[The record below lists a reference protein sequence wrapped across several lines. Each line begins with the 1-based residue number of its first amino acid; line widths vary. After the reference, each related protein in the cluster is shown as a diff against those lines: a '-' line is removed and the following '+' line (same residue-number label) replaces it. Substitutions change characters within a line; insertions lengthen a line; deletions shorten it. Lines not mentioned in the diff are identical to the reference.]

1 MFDIFEVN
9 KLVRES
15 YAEFVN
21 TWIESSNSASKTI
34 GWVSPLLGWLKTN
47 IDVCIRDSDS
57 LTSILVRDNRGSLVI
72 IFSSIVHSTDPAVAE
87 AATLLHGIKVV
98 VDIGYNFVI
107 FEGDCA
113 LVLNG
118 LKGPIDLLGRD
129 VSSLILN
136 CHKMI
141 KRIDMWDV
149 SLVPRTADW
158 EAHNLVK

>member
-1 MFDIFEVN
+1 MHHFISFSNIPIYVPGLRQWCPTLTTEIHLSLGD
-9 KLVRES
+9 
-15 YAEFVN
+15 
-21 TWIESSNSASKTI
+21 NSACRLH
-34 GWVSPLLGWLKTN
+34 SP
-47 IDVCIRDSDS
+47 
-57 LTSILVRDNRGSLVI
+57 
-72 IFSSIVHSTDPAVAE
+72 FPAVAE
-87 AATLLHGIKVV
+87 AAALLHGIIVA
-98 VDIGYNFVI
+98 VDMGYNFVI
-107 FEGDCA
+107 FEGDYA

-136 CHKMI
+136 CRKMI